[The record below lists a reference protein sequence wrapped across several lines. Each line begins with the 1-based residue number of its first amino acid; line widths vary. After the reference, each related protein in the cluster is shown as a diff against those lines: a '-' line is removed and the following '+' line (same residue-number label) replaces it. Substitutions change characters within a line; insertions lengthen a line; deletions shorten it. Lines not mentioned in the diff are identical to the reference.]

1 MVFFALKLQKIK
13 KFQANFFV
21 FYFFEQP
28 TCYLSENTWLEKMGI
43 SIFFRRVSRDGW
55 KAVLSHPLGPSSQ
68 HTSFIL
74 KILIGQEAKSR
85 AKSAYFSCHTCVTL
99 HIYYGK
105 DIKKLSSLSNYGSF
119 LYPCYPQRSTKN
131 LMVTGGHLLW
141 KKFAHSRFV

>member
-1 MVFFALKLQKIK
+1 MREKLNKMQRRRKTFKNLRENRNSIGNFSFKVGQLKNMIWQAK
-13 KFQANFFV
+13 KHISL
-21 FYFFEQP
+21 P
-28 TCYLSENTWLEKMGI
+28 LIILSMM
-43 SIFFRRVSRDGW
+43 
-55 KAVLSHPLGPSSQ
+55 KAVLRHPLGPSAQ

-74 KILIGQEAKSR
+74 KILIGQAAKSR

-141 KKFAHSRFV
+141 KNFTHS